1 MDLPPPGF
9 YGKLPSCGDFVSRR
23 LPTWMAAPWDEWLAA
38 FTVAVQQK
46 AGGLWPQA
54 WLTAPLWHFAI
65 GAAIWDGTTTRPGAA
80 GVLVAS
86 MDRVGRM
93 FPFTI
98 VAPSCGEPTPGWSAV
113 AEQLALDALEEDA
126 DLDRLDAELTRL
138 GAPAAPSALDPY
150 CSLWWCQGSDRV
162 PQTRLELAGLPDPE
176 TAVSMV
182 LGVGSERGQE
192 A

>member
-1 MDLPPPGF
+1 MDLPAPGF

-23 LPTWMAAPWDEWLAA
+23 LPIWMAAPWDEWLAE
-38 FTVAVQQK
+38 FTLAVQEQ
-46 AGGLWPQA
+46 AGGLWPQV
-54 WLTAPLWHFAI
+54 WLTAPLWHFTI
-65 GAAIWDGTTTRPGAA
+65 GGAIWDGTTAQPAAA
-80 GVLVAS
+80 GILVAS

-98 VAPSCGEPTPGWSAV
+98 VAPSCGEPILDWSAA

-126 DLDRLDAELTRL
+126 NLDRLDVELTQL
-138 GAPAAPSALDPY
+138 GAPAAPSAIDPHG
-150 CSLWWCQGSDRV
+150 SLWWCHGSERV
-162 PQTRLELAGLPDPE
+162 PQTRFELAGLPDPG

-182 LGVGSERGQE
+182 LGAGSEHNQE

>member
-23 LPTWMAAPWDEWLAA
+23 LPTWMATPWDDWLVA
-38 FTVAVQQK
+38 FTVAVRQQ
-46 AGGLWPQA
+46 AGRLWPDA

-65 GAAIWDGTTTRPGAA
+65 GQAIWDGTAQLGAA

-98 VAPSCGEPTPGWSAV
+98 VGPSCGEPPSDWSVA
-113 AEQLALDALEEDA
+113 AEQLALDALEEDV
-126 DLDRLDAELTRL
+126 DLDWLDAELTRL
-138 GAPAAPSALDPY
+138 GPPLTPIALDPH
-150 CSLWWCQGSDRV
+150 CSLWWCHGSDRV
-162 PQTRLELAGLPDPE
+162 PPTRLELVGLPDPG

-182 LGVGSERGQE
+182 LGAGSDQN